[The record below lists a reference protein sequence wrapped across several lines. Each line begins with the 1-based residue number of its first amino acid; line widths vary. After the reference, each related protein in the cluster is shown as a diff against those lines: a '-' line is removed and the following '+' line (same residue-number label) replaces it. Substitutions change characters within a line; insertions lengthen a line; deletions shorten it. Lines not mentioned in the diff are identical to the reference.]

1 VIPRLID
8 ELVVL
13 GALAARYPGKTTVED
28 AKELRVKESD
38 RVVETVRIL
47 RAFGVDAD
55 EEPEGF
61 VVRGGN
67 PLQGAD
73 LDVSSDHRVAMTA
86 AVLACAADGES
97 ILRGFD
103 VAGVSYPDF
112 VDVLRSIG
120 ASVEEL
126 A

>member
-1 VIPRLID
+1 MRLAFQG
-8 ELVVL
+8 VGL
-13 GALAARYPGKTTVED
+13 GQEIGVE
-28 AKELRVKESD
+28 
-38 RVVETVRIL
+38 I
-47 RAFGVDAD
+47 
-55 EEPEGF
+55 GF

-112 VDVLRSIG
+112 VDVLRSLG